1 MEKYFDVGK
10 IVNTQGLKGEVRVI
24 SFTDFAE
31 KRYEKGNSLM
41 LFQDQKSPIEL
52 TIKSHR
58 KHKNFD
64 LLMFE
69 GFHNINQVE
78 PFKGGTLRVSADEQH
93 ELEEMEYYYHE
104 IIGLSVI
111 SDQDEELGKIKE
123 ILPLGSND
131 VWVVTKKGQKDLLI
145 PYIKDVVKEVDL
157 ESGMVRVTLLEGMRD
172 E

>member
-31 KRYEKGNSLM
+31 ERYKKGNSLM

-52 TIKSHR
+52 KIQSHR

-78 PFKGGTLRVSADEQH
+78 PFKGGTLKVSADEQH
-93 ELEEMEYYYHE
+93 ELGEMEYYYHE

-111 SDQDEELGKIKE
+111 SDQEEDLGEIKE

-157 ESGMVRVTLLEGMRD
+157 ENGMVRVTLLEGMRD